1 MSGLPDSGNQLVAG
15 MRTMKRALNGVA
27 WCAAVLFAAQV
38 AYADEAESG
47 DDGKYLYLKSRA
59 GTLAD
64 NLPDGT
70 ASQLG
75 MLSSSAASP
84 GLGADHSGLLRQ
96 VASGGR
102 DEGVPSSLLANDT
115 FQIGSFTPR
124 YAGFQ
129 FGYGQGGG
137 EDGAAPNRGFNIAIS
152 STYFA
157 GGLGFTGAAVPNFR
171 VLSNDNRAYNV
182 GLNIGFAGF
191 KLGASYLRGERE
203 AEFGYQGYDFGI
215 MYEGRAWATS
225 LQFAEYT
232 QRRDNLT
239 LLGPDSDKV
248 QSIEF
253 GASYTFGLGI
263 TLAGRFEYYDY
274 GSSFLREDADDAQVF
289 FLGTNLSF

>member
-1 MSGLPDSGNQLVAG
+1 M
-15 MRTMKRALNGVA
+15 A

-38 AYADEAESG
+38 AYADEVESD

-59 GTLAD
+59 GTLTD

-75 MLSSSAASP
+75 ILSSSAAAP
-84 GLGADHSGLLRQ
+84 GLGPDHSGLLRQ
-96 VASGGR
+96 VASGGQ
-102 DEGVPSSLLANDT
+102 DAGMPSSLLANDT

-124 YAGFQ
+124 YAGFE
-129 FGYGQGGG
+129 FGYGRRGG
-137 EDGAAPNRGFNIAIS
+137 DNGATPNRGFNIAIS
-152 STYFA
+152 SAYFA
-157 GGLGFTGAAVPNFR
+157 GGLGFTGAAVPDFR

-191 KLGASYLRGERE
+191 KLGASYLKGERE
-203 AEFGYQGYDFGI
+203 AEFGYQGYDFGV

-239 LLGPDSDKV
+239 LLGPDADKV

-274 GSSFLREDADDAQVF
+274 GSSFLREDANDAQVF